1 MKLPTFTAR
10 GNLDGAL
17 TGALEECEEALHS
30 YTDAG
35 LDKPYVLAKIN
46 RAMCELHEAQNYL
59 EHFPGGAQ

>member
-35 LDKPYVLAKIN
+35 LDKPYVVAKIN
-46 RAMCELHEAQNYL
+46 HAIVCLEEARNYL
-59 EHFPGGAQ
+59 KHFPGGGA